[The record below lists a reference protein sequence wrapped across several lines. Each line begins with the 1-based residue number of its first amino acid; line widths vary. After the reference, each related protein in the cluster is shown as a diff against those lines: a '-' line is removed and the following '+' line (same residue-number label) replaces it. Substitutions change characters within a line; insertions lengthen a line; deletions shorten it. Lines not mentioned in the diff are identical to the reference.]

1 MATSSL
7 DETGLT
13 GAKKYVTLRLLAR
26 TSKAGGSIGALQ
38 NQDKYGRL
46 ISVSTMHGFPL
57 WIRFNGLQMLG
68 VCSTQCGMR
77 ILMAMVIKL
86 QVMGNQCSLVRHR
99 IFLLQIHSAAKPATP
114 PPIHPFSSAIQI
126 MDILLAV
133 TLLAILIKC
142 ATASTSIMAEFCEV
156 VHKGDMDKAVELHQS
171 IKGHSASC
179 LNYVVAT
186 KDQKFIFEFAK
197 QAQIERSV
205 LLASLHRKKK
215 PRRMIEE
222 AFRVFKFNQSDL
234 VEVASKS
241 DLMCSDGRL
250 IDTLGKIEKREDQ
263 KMAIRNGVK
272 NLFNLDHTDHAKY
285 TACLDP
291 LLEAFESQ
299 ESLRHLKDVL
309 SKTAFIRGSMK
320 GIKPVVEYLYDD
332 PAVTPG
338 IYAQG
343 LIVSKKRDMVTPPI
357 FCLKKPTKMI

>member
-1 MATSSL
+1 
-7 DETGLT
+7 
-13 GAKKYVTLRLLAR
+13 
-26 TSKAGGSIGALQ
+26 
-38 NQDKYGRL
+38 
-46 ISVSTMHGFPL
+46 
-57 WIRFNGLQMLG
+57 
-68 VCSTQCGMR
+68 
-77 ILMAMVIKL
+77 
-86 QVMGNQCSLVRHR
+86 
-99 IFLLQIHSAAKPATP
+99 
-114 PPIHPFSSAIQI
+114 

-186 KDQKFIFEFAK
+186 KDQEFIFEFAK

-215 PRRMIEE
+215 PRRMIDE
-222 AFRVFKFNQSDL
+222 AFKVFKFNQSDL

-241 DLMCSDGRL
+241 DLMCSAGRL

-263 KMAIRNGVK
+263 KKAIRNGVK
-272 NLFNLDHTDHAKY
+272 NLFNLDHTDHTKY

-343 LIVSKKRDMVTPPI
+343 LIVSKKRDMVDTTN
-357 FCLKKPTKMI
+357 FLLKEADQDDLNAVKGGKWYRRCRKNSKRQLMMLFSLPRQVDIDLFNVILKESSMPWRSLRMIQA